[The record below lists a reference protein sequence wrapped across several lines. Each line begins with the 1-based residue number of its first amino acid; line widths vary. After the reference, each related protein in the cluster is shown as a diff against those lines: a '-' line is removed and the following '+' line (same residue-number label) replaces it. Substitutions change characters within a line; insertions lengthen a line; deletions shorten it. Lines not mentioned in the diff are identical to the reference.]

1 MTNDRPIA
9 QGSMTGSPG
18 GVPEAAGD
26 PAAPI
31 SLSIDAGVAVA
42 TLCRPPV
49 NAIDDAWVERLN
61 RVLDAVEADEQ
72 VRVLWI
78 RSEQRVFCAG
88 ADLAFMRQ
96 RFATAEGRCAMIDF
110 TRRLQQVY
118 ARIERSP
125 RVSVAEIGGP
135 ALGGGFELALAC
147 DLRVVADK
155 ARLGLPEAR
164 LGLLPAAGGTQRMTR
179 ICGESTARRLILGA
193 EVVQGAEAVAL
204 GLAQW
209 HAPAAQLRAVAGG
222 VVERIAALPV
232 AALRESKRCI
242 GAALD
247 ARLDGYEVEL
257 EGSGALLAL
266 QETQD
271 RVRRFLERDAS

>member
-1 MTNDRPIA
+1 MAN
-9 QGSMTGSPG
+9 
-18 GVPEAAGD
+18 E
-26 PAAPI
+26 API
-31 SLSIDAGVAVA
+31 SLSIDRGIAVA

-61 RVLDAVEADEQ
+61 RVLDAVESDEQ

-96 RFATAEGRCAMIDF
+96 RFATAEGRREMIAF

-118 ARIERSP
+118 ARIEHSP
-125 RVSVAEIGGP
+125 RVSLAEIGGA

-147 DLRVVADK
+147 DLRVVADE
-155 ARLGLPEAR
+155 ARVGLPEAR

-179 ICGESTARRLILGA
+179 ICGEALARRLILGA
-193 EVVQGAEAVAL
+193 EVVQGAEAGGL

-209 HAPAAQLRAVAGG
+209 HAPAAQLREVAGG
-222 VVERIAALPV
+222 IAERLAALPS

-247 ARLDGYEVEL
+247 ARLDGYEIEL

-266 QETQD
+266 QETQE
-271 RVRRFLERDAS
+271 RVRRFLERDAP

>member
-1 MTNDRPIA
+1 MAN
-9 QGSMTGSPG
+9 
-18 GVPEAAGD
+18 E
-26 PAAPI
+26 API
-31 SLSIDAGVAVA
+31 SLSIDRGIAVA
-42 TLCRPPV
+42 TRCRPPV

-61 RVLDAVEADEQ
+61 RVLDAVESDEQ

-96 RFATAEGRCAMIDF
+96 RFATAEGRREMIAF

-118 ARIERSP
+118 ARIEHSP
-125 RVSVAEIGGP
+125 RVSLAEIGGA

-147 DLRVVADK
+147 DLRVVADE
-155 ARLGLPEAR
+155 ARVGLPEAR

-179 ICGESTARRLILGA
+179 ICGEALARRLILGA
-193 EVVQGAEAVAL
+193 EVVQGAEAGGL

-209 HAPAAQLRAVAGG
+209 HAPAAQLREVAGG
-222 VVERIAALPV
+222 IAERLAALPS

-247 ARLDGYEVEL
+247 ARLDGYEIEL
-257 EGSGALLAL
+257 EGSGTLLAL
-266 QETQD
+266 QQTQE
-271 RVRRFLERDAS
+271 RVRRFLERDAP

>member
-1 MTNDRPIA
+1 MANDQSNEKA
-9 QGSMTGSPG
+9 CGSDR
-18 GVPEAAGD
+18 VAAEAAE
-26 PAAPI
+26 PI
-31 SLSIDAGVAVA
+31 TLTIDGGIAVA

-49 NAIDDAWVERLN
+49 NAIDDAWVGRLN

-72 VRVLWI
+72 VRVLWM
-78 RSEQRVFCAG
+78 RSGQRVFCAG
-88 ADLAFMRQ
+88 ADLDFMRQ
-96 RFATAEGRCAMIDF
+96 RFATAEGRRAMVDF

-125 RVSVAEIGGP
+125 RVSLAEIGGP

-147 DLRVVADK
+147 DLRVVADE

-179 ICGESTARRLILGA
+179 VCGEAIARRLILGA
-193 EVVQGAEAVAL
+193 EVVPGVEATGL

-209 HAPAAQLRAVAGG
+209 HAPAAQLRTLAG
-222 VVERIAALPV
+222 EIAARIAALPV

-247 ARLDGYEVEL
+247 ARVDGYEAEL

-266 QETQD
+266 HETQE
-271 RVRRFLERDAS
+271 RVRRFLERDAP

>member
-1 MTNDRPIA
+1 MAN
-9 QGSMTGSPG
+9 
-18 GVPEAAGD
+18 E
-26 PAAPI
+26 API
-31 SLSIDAGVAVA
+31 SLSIDRGIAVA

-61 RVLDAVEADEQ
+61 RVLDAVESDEQ

-96 RFATAEGRCAMIDF
+96 RFATAEGRREMIAF

-118 ARIERSP
+118 ARIEHSP
-125 RVSVAEIGGP
+125 RVSLAEIGGA

-147 DLRVVADK
+147 DLRVVADE
-155 ARLGLPEAR
+155 ARVGLPEAR

-179 ICGESTARRLILGA
+179 ICGEALARRLILGA
-193 EVVQGAEAVAL
+193 EVVQGAEAGGL

-209 HAPAAQLRAVAGG
+209 HAPAAQLREVAGDIA
-222 VVERIAALPV
+222 ERLAALPS

-247 ARLDGYEVEL
+247 ARLDGYEIEL

-266 QETQD
+266 QQTQE
-271 RVRRFLERDAS
+271 RVRRFLERDAP

>member
-1 MTNDRPIA
+1 VAN
-9 QGSMTGSPG
+9 
-18 GVPEAAGD
+18 E
-26 PAAPI
+26 API
-31 SLSIDAGVAVA
+31 SLSIDRGIAVA

-61 RVLDAVEADEQ
+61 RVLDAVESDEQ

-96 RFATAEGRCAMIDF
+96 RFATAEGRREMIAF

-118 ARIERSP
+118 ARIEHSP
-125 RVSVAEIGGP
+125 RVSLAEIGGA

-147 DLRVVADK
+147 DLRVVADE
-155 ARLGLPEAR
+155 ARVGLPEAR

-179 ICGESTARRLILGA
+179 ICGEALARRLILGA
-193 EVVQGAEAVAL
+193 AVVQGAEAGGL

-209 HAPAAQLRAVAGG
+209 HAPAAQLREVAGG
-222 VVERIAALPV
+222 IAERLAALPS

-247 ARLDGYEVEL
+247 ARLDGYEIEL
-257 EGSGALLAL
+257 EGSGTLLAL
-266 QETQD
+266 QQTQE

>member
-1 MTNDRPIA
+1 MANDPSNEKA
-9 QGSMTGSPG
+9 CGSDR
-18 GVPEAAGD
+18 VAAG
-26 PAAPI
+26 AAEPI
-31 SLSIDAGVAVA
+31 TLTIDGGIAVA

-72 VRVLWI
+72 VRVLWM
-78 RSEQRVFCAG
+78 RSGQRVFCAG
-88 ADLAFMRQ
+88 ADLDFMRQ
-96 RFATAEGRCAMIDF
+96 RFATAEGRRAMVDF

-125 RVSVAEIGGP
+125 RVSLAEIGGP

-147 DLRVVADK
+147 DLRVVADE

-179 ICGESTARRLILGA
+179 VCGEAIARRLILGA
-193 EVVQGAEAVAL
+193 EVVPGVEATGL

-209 HAPAAQLRAVAGG
+209 HAPAAQLRTLAGEIAG
-222 VVERIAALPV
+222 RIAALPV

-242 GAALD
+242 AAALD
-247 ARLDGYEVEL
+247 ARVDGYEAEL

-266 QETQD
+266 HETQE
-271 RVRRFLERDAS
+271 RVRRFLERDAP